1 MNAKTASFLSVMFHP
16 LVMPLAAMGLM
27 IGTDPV
33 VSFVL
38 TLKMKGMILTMVLIT
53 TVLVP
58 LLLIYMVYRLGVIRS
73 FYMRTREERA
83 IPLLVIAVF
92 YYLAYYLLKGLHLP
106 QTFHMYMLGATLMII
121 LLILFNFFR
130 KVSLHM
136 AGFGA
141 LTGLMTGIAFQH
153 ERNTSWVILSLIIL
167 SGVVGTARLKLDAHQ
182 PSDLYLGWLA
192 GAVLMFFTGFL
203 F

>member
-33 VSFVL
+33 VSLVL
-38 TLKMKGMILTMVLIT
+38 TLKMKGMILSLVFIT
-53 TVLVP
+53 TILVP
-58 LLLIYMVYRLGVIRS
+58 LLLIYVVYRFGVIRS

-92 YYLAYYLLKGLHLP
+92 YYLTYYLLKGLHLP

-136 AGFGA
+136 AGLGA
-141 LTGLMTGIAFQH
+141 LTGLMTGIAFQY
-153 ERNTSWVILSLIIL
+153 ERNTSWVILACIIL
-167 SGVVGTARLKLDAHQ
+167 SGVVGSARLKLDAHQ

-192 GAVLMFFTGFL
+192 GAILMFLTGFL